1 MGAQQID
8 TRIETDRLVLR
19 PPLLSDAADLAGLI
33 DRNVAEMTAGVPFP
47 ASKATIET
55 FLDRVRAEGPKRHRL
70 FVITS
75 RRDEPLGVLGFHYKA
90 GAIFEL
96 GYWLGASFRGR
107 GVATEAVT
115 AAMGWARDIW
125 GARVAASGHFI
136 DNPASGRVLEKAGF
150 LYTGVVEPQFSFGR
164 DCEVKTRLMIWLA

>member
-1 MGAQQID
+1 MGQHQIS

-19 PPLLSDAADLAGLI
+19 PSQMSDAADLACLI
-33 DRNVAEMTAGVPFP
+33 DRRVAEMTAGVPYP
-47 ASKATIET
+47 ASKAMIET
-55 FLDRVRAEGPKRHRL
+55 FLDRVLKEGPKRHRP

-75 RRDEPLGVLGFHYKA
+75 RDDEPMGVLGFHHKT

-115 AAMGWARDIW
+115 GAMVWAREVW
-125 GARVAASGHFI
+125 GARVAASGHFV

-150 LYTGVVEPQFSFGR
+150 LYTGVVEPQFSLGR
-164 DCEVKTRLMIWLA
+164 DCEVETRLMIWLA